1 MFEKYFNVIS
11 RTELFEDIDSQDIL
25 KVLACLNPNVISYQ
39 KGDHIV
45 TQGDNFESI
54 GILLSSEAKIYKVN
68 LTGHA
73 IMVKILKPGDIFG
86 EVIVFSKHME
96 WPVTIEVQGD
106 CEVLLIPKKT
116 ILQERAIACQWHKII
131 IANILRI
138 ISDRAIYLNERIDYL
153 SIKST
158 RQKVS
163 TYLLEQYKRIG
174 ATRFNLTLNRNEL
187 ADFLNISRPTLSRE
201 MCKMRDEGI
210 IAFNLKAIQ
219 IIDVQALKTC
229 KNR

>member
-11 RTELFEDIDSQDIL
+11 QTELFEDINIQDIS
-25 KVLACLNPNVISYQ
+25 KVLACLKPNIISYQ

-86 EVIVFSKHME
+86 EAIAFSKHME
-96 WPVTIEVQGD
+96 WPATIEAQGD
-106 CEVLLIPKKT
+106 CEVLLIPKKR

-138 ISDRAIYLNERIDYL
+138 ISDRAIYLNKRIDYL

-174 ATRFNLTLNRNEL
+174 ATQFNLTLNRNEL

-210 IAFNLKAIQ
+210 IAFNLKAVQ
-219 IIDVQALKTC
+219 IIDVQALKT
-229 KNR
+229 K